1 MRWLACAPGPAYSV
15 QDCHNGWVEALRNA
29 GEKVLDYPL
38 GDWITFFGAA
48 QIPAGT
54 GVHRPVFT
62 ADQAYEAA
70 ADRLAAAL
78 WKTRPDVLFLTSG
91 FFLPLPL
98 LDTARRDGVKIVL
111 LCTEQPYELSREL
124 ELAEHSDIAM
134 LTDPTTLARFTEV
147 CTAVHQPHCYR
158 PTVHHPGPADPTL
171 EADLAFVGTGFP
183 SRVEFFEAMALDG
196 LDVMLAGNWQDLPE
210 ESPLRGFVTGGRE
223 ECLDNT
229 KTAAVYRSM
238 RVGLNLYRRE
248 AEAEDLVQGWAV
260 GPREIEMAACGGY
273 FVRDSRPEGD
283 ALFPSL
289 PVFRSAEEAGELV
302 RWALA
307 HPQARADAAAKA
319 QEAVQDRTF
328 DNAAA
333 RLLRLIEE

>member
-1 MRWLACAPGPAYSV
+1 MRWLACQPGPAYSV
-15 QDCHNGWVEALRNA
+15 QDCHNGWVEALRAA

-48 QIPAGT
+48 QIRAGT
-54 GVHRPVFT
+54 GDYRQAFT
-62 ADQAYEAA
+62 GDQAYEAA

-78 WKTRPDVLFLTSG
+78 YKTRPDVLFLTSG

-98 LDTARRDGVKIVL
+98 LDTARRDGVKVVL
-111 LCTEQPYELSREL
+111 LCTEQPYELTREL
-124 ELAEHSDIAM
+124 EIAEHSDIAL
-134 LTDPTTLARFTEV
+134 LTDPTTIGHFANV
-147 CTAVHQPHCYR
+147 CAAVHQPHCYR
-158 PTVHHPGPADPTL
+158 PSVHHPGPADPTL

-183 SRVEFFEAMALDG
+183 SRVEFFEAMKLDG
-196 LDVMLAGNWQDLPE
+196 LDVMLAGNWQDLAE
-210 ESPLRGFVTGGRE
+210 DSPLRKHIVGGPE
-223 ECLDNT
+223 ECLDNAR
-229 KTAAVYRSM
+229 TAEVYRSM

-260 GPREIEMAACGGY
+260 GPREIEMAACGG
-273 FVRDSRPEGD
+273 FFLRDSRPEGD

-289 PVFRSAEEAGELV
+289 PIFRSADEAGEQL
-302 RWALA
+302 RWWLA

-319 QEAVQDRTF
+319 REAVLDRTF
-328 DNAAA
+328 DHAAA